1 MKGGRDVNS
10 EEAARLARTYG
21 PAVYR
26 MAYART
32 GNRSDAEDVMQEVFL
47 TLLRKGPEH
56 FREEGHARAWLL
68 RVTAQRS
75 CDLFR
80 SLARRR
86 ELPLEEAADTPTPV
100 EGRGETLEAVLA
112 LPAEL
117 RLPVH
122 LFYYEGMTVEEVAR
136 TLGIGESAVKTRLFR
151 ARAKL
156 REELTKGGE
165 DLVP

>member
-1 MKGGRDVNS
+1 M
-10 EEAARLARTYG
+10 
-21 PAVYR
+21 
-26 MAYART
+26 
-32 GNRSDAEDVMQEVFL
+32 
-47 TLLRKGPEH
+47 
-56 FREEGHARAWLL
+56 
-68 RVTAQRS
+68 RVTAQQS

-86 ELPLEEAADTPTPV
+86 ELPLEEAADTSTPV
-100 EGRGETLEAVLA
+100 EERGETLEAVLA
-112 LPAEL
+112 LPAGL

>member
-1 MKGGRDVNS
+1 MDK
-10 EEAARLARTYG
+10 EETARLARTYG

-47 TLLRKGPEH
+47 TLLRKGPDA
-56 FREEGHARAWLL
+56 FREEEHAKAWLL

-75 CDLFR
+75 NDLFR
-80 SLARRR
+80 SLSRRR
-86 ELPLEEAADTPTPV
+86 ELPLEAAEDIPAPQ
-100 EGRGETLEAVLA
+100 EERGETLNAVLA
-112 LPAEL
+112 LPAGL

-122 LFYYEGMTVEEVAR
+122 LFYYEGLSVEQVAK

-151 ARAKL
+151 ARARL
-156 REELTKGGE
+156 REELERGGE